1 MKHITQKIVLALVSF
16 LSASVAF
23 AQTAETAASS
33 GGAGLIGLAAGLAIG
48 LAAMGAAYG
57 QSKAASAALEGIA
70 RNPAAQPKI
79 FTSMM
84 IALILI
90 ETMAIYAFVIS
101 FLLIGKI

>member
-1 MKHITQKIVLALVSF
+1 MKNITQKIVLVLATF
-16 LSASVAF
+16 LSASAAF
-23 AQTAETAASS
+23 AQAAEG
-33 GGAGLIGLAAGLAIG
+33 GGAAGGHGLIGLAAGLAIG